1 MEIKLKNIIM
11 IMLGTSIFSFG
22 INYFNIANQ
31 LVEGGFTGITLLF
44 NYLYGFPP
52 SVTNLV
58 LNIPLFFIGWKVL
71 GRTSFVYTLVG
82 TISFSLFLW
91 VFRDFKLF
99 LGDDLLLAA
108 LYAGVSVGI
117 GLGIVFRY
125 GGTTGGVDIIAR
137 LVNKYLGWSIGRT
150 MFIFDIIV
158 ISVSLIYL
166 DAKLV
171 MYTLVAVY
179 VGARVIDFIQEGTYS
194 AKALIIVS
202 QANQEIAAKI
212 VKEMERGATI
222 LKGIGGYT
230 GEQRDVLYCVVNR
243 SELVRIKNIAKMVD
257 PYAFITVN
265 EVREVLGEGFTHDEY
280 KRPIRDH

>member
-31 LVEGGFTGITLLF
+31 LVEGGFTGITLLL

-52 SVTNLV
+52 SITNLI

-202 QANQEIAAKI
+202 QANQEIATKI
-212 VKEMERGATI
+212 VQEMERGATI

-243 SELVRIKNIAKMVD
+243 SELVRIKNIARMVD

-265 EVREVLGEGFTHDEY
+265 EVREVLGEGFTHDEH

>member
-31 LVEGGFTGITLLF
+31 LVEGGFTGITLLL
-44 NYLYGFPP
+44 NYLYDFPP

-71 GRTSFVYTLVG
+71 GKTSFVYTLIG

-137 LVNKYLGWSIGRT
+137 LVNKYLGWSIGKT